1 MKYLKSIIMTAIA
14 AVAATNSIVAQPS
27 AVKKA
32 EESVFTL
39 TTFNKDG
46 GIIASSHGVFTG
58 SNGEAISNLKPFIG
72 AQKAV
77 VVDKKGHKYDVTRIV
92 GVNEIYDV
100 AKFKINGTTKSAS
113 TATANEGS
121 TLWLLPYSIK
131 GGKPIEAK
139 VKSVEK
145 FMNTY
150 SYYIFD
156 LVAPANTEACPFVN
170 DAGQII
176 GLLQTSATSNIA
188 HATDAAFING
198 LSTNG
203 LTIND
208 ATMKSIGIPAALP
221 EDKEQA
227 VLALMMMGQGTDSL
241 KYATL
246 AGDFISKYPQ
256 MIDGY
261 MAKAQIET
269 DGDNFTAADKHMQEA
284 IKNVTEK
291 DDAHYNFA
299 KLIYAKEL
307 YKKDSPYPAWTLDKA
322 LQEINTAYSIKPLP
336 LYKSTEGDILYAKGN
351 YNDAYNIYL
360 QLANGKMRSGDIFYN
375 AALCKEKMGGPDTEI
390 INLLDSAVNNT
401 DTLNIRSASKYFLMR
416 GDVYNRMKN
425 YRQAVFDYTRY
436 EVLNRGT
443 LNANFYYIREQAEV
457 NARLFKQALADID
470 AAIYLSPKEPT
481 FIAEK
486 ASLLLRLNMLKEA
499 EEAAKNCVEM
509 SPEFSDAYLIL
520 GLSQI
525 KTGRKQEGKANLNK
539 AKDLGNPQAQGLI
552 DKYGK

>member
-1 MKYLKSIIMTAIA
+1 MIQVRSIILTT
-14 AVAATNSIVAQPS
+14 VATFVMAGNMAAQPS

-46 GIIASSHGVFTG
+46 GIIASSHGVFIG
-58 SNGEAISNLKPFIG
+58 NNGEAISNLKPFIG
-72 AQKAV
+72 ATKAAV
-77 VVDKKGHKYDVTRIV
+77 IDKKGRKYEVARMI
-92 GVNEIYDV
+92 GANEIYDV
-100 AKFKINGTTKSAS
+100 AKFRINGAS
-113 TATANEGS
+113 KPAITATANEGS
-121 TLWLLPYSIK
+121 TLWLLPYPTKDS
-131 GGKPIEAK
+131 KPIETK

-188 HATDAAFING
+188 HATDAAFINA
-198 LSTNG
+198 LSANG
-203 LTIND
+203 LTVND
-208 ATMKSIGIPAALP
+208 ATMRSIGIPVALP

-227 VLALMMMGQGTDSL
+227 MLALMMMGQSADSL
-241 KYATL
+241 KYSTL
-246 AGDFISKYPQ
+246 ADDFVAKYPN

-261 MAKAQIET
+261 MAKAQIKT
-269 DGDNFTAADKHMQEA
+269 DEDNFAEADKYMQEA
-284 IKNVTEK
+284 IKNVEEK
-291 DDAHYNFA
+291 DDAHYNYA

-307 YKKDSPYPAWTLDKA
+307 YKKDSPYPAWNLDKA
-322 LQEINTAYSIKPLP
+322 LKEISTAYSIKPLP
-336 LYKSTEGDILYAKGN
+336 LYKSTEADILYAKEDYTG
-351 YNDAYNIYL
+351 AYNIYT
-360 QLANGKMRSGDIFYN
+360 QLTNGKMRSGDIFYN
-375 AALCKEKMGGPDTEI
+375 AAMCKEKMGAPDTEI
-390 INLLDSAVNNT
+390 ISLLDSAVNNA
-401 DTLNIRSASKYFLMR
+401 DTLNYKLASKYFLMR

-457 NARLFKQALADID
+457 NAKLFKQALADLDI
-470 AAIYLSPKEPT
+470 AIYLSPKEPV

-499 EEAAKNCVEM
+499 EEAARRCVEM
-509 SPEFSDAYLIL
+509 SPDFSDAYLVL

-525 KTGRKQEGKANLNK
+525 KTGRKAEGKANLNK
-539 AKDLGNPQAQGLI
+539 AKDLGNTQAQGLI
-552 DKYGK
+552 DKYAK